1 VVGDVREF
9 GLSSDPEPAMYQVE
23 VSNEMDIVVKTAEA
37 TAVPALEGLIAA
49 TMRRV
54 NPAEAI
60 GQVIPLDRYVGASLA
75 RQRFLLWLIAAL
87 AAMAVLLCI
96 VGLYGVFSY
105 SVTRRMR
112 EFGIRS
118 AVGAQRSHL
127 LNQVMAE
134 GVLVILPGLAA
145 GLALSAGCS
154 KFIGTLLYRV
164 SPTDSVSMAWAAS
177 GILAAGLGSVIIPA
191 LRAMR
196 ADPAI
201 VLREQ

>member
-1 VVGDVREF
+1 V
-9 GLSSDPEPAMYQVE
+9 
-23 VSNEMDIVVKTAEA
+23 T
-37 TAVPALEGLIAA
+37 
-49 TMRRV
+49 
-54 NPAEAI
+54 
-60 GQVIPLDRYVGASLA
+60 PLDRYVGASLA
-75 RQRFLLWLIAAL
+75 RQKFLLWLIAGL

-118 AVGAQRSHL
+118 AVGAQRRHL

-134 GVLVILPGLAA
+134 GALVIVPGLAA
-145 GLALSAGCS
+145 GLGLAAGCS
-154 KFIGTLLYRV
+154 KLIATLLYRV
-164 SPTDSVSMAWAAS
+164 SPTDSVSMALAAS
-177 GILAAGLGSVIIPA
+177 VILAAGLGSVVLPA